1 MINNTETLAV
11 RESLL
16 RQAASL
22 LANPNAS
29 MTARQQLAGIIEGEL
44 SNNPQTAEQAEAAR
58 YRHLRDYCTREWDIH
73 DYEEVLVRIPCGPG
87 IQHYDDL
94 DAIVDA
100 SIAAKEAADA

>member
-29 MTARQQLAGIIEGEL
+29 MTARLQLAGIIEGEL
-44 SNNPQTAEQAEAAR
+44 ENNLLPQHVER
-58 YRHLRDYCTREWDIH
+58 
-73 DYEEVLVRIPCGPG
+73 EEVSHG
-87 IQHYDDL
+87 
-94 DAIVDA
+94 
-100 SIAAKEAADA
+100 